1 MAVTNEASVARYHP
15 DMDEAAHESMYQ
27 NFTHFTATAT
37 AFVLCIVVGL
47 AIGAVHHAW
56 ISCVVMIVLAHIAAA
71 VGLFAPQIS
80 WRAPAVP
87 LVILLV
93 MLALY

>member
-15 DMDEAAHESMYQ
+15 DMDEAAHEATYQ
-27 NFTHFTATAT
+27 NFTHFTATVT
-37 AFVLCIVVGL
+37 GFVLCLVVAL

-56 ISCVVMIVLAHIAAA
+56 ISCVVMVILAHIAAA
-71 VGLFAPQIS
+71 IGLYAPNVS

-87 LVILLV
+87 LVILLL